1 MVDMVSPI
9 YGSIGESSSQENA
22 GHVSLVGAGPGDKD
36 LITVRGERAL
46 AAADIILYD
55 SLIDAGLLEG
65 RKATLVYVGKRCGQ
79 HSMSQ
84 EQITDLLIRCARSA
98 GRVVR
103 LKGGDP
109 TVFGR
114 VGEEAQALARAK
126 IPFEIVPGI
135 SSSIAVP
142 ALSGIPVTH
151 RGVADSFTTVTAHKR
166 KGDEALGIP
175 KYRENTTLVLLMP
188 LSTIERWQKQLL
200 EFGYPRDLPLAFISN
215 GCSARAKVLETTVG
229 ESCTALRES
238 VIASPCMVV
247 VGQVVS
253 LRAESL
259 PWLRV
264 EGSRGAEESLAGEL
278 RVSFSAKEQI

>member
-1 MVDMVSPI
+1 MAESVSPI
-9 YGSIGESSSQENA
+9 YGPIGESRSDENS
-22 GHVSLVGAGPGDKD
+22 GFVSLVGAGPGDKD

-46 AAADIILYD
+46 AAADVILYD
-55 SLIDAGLLEG
+55 SLIDAELLDG

-84 EQITDLLIRCARSA
+84 EQITNLLIRCARSA
-98 GRVVR
+98 AKVVR

-114 VGEEAQALARAK
+114 VGEEAQALAKAN
-126 IPFEIVPGI
+126 IPFDIVPGI

-142 ALSGIPVTH
+142 ALAGIPVTH

-166 KGDEALGIP
+166 RGDEALGIP

-200 EFGYPRDLPLAFISN
+200 EFGYPQDLPLAFISN
-215 GCSARAKVLETTVG
+215 GCSPRSKVVETTVS
-229 ESCTALRES
+229 EACAALKDS
-238 VIASPCMVV
+238 AIASPCMVV
-247 VGQVVS
+247 VGQVVR
-253 LRAESL
+253 LREEL
-259 PWLRV
+259 VPWLRSEPAGREQGHLFRAPRMSD
-264 EGSRGAEESLAGEL
+264 EG
-278 RVSFSAKEQI
+278 K